1 MSPKDKLIE
10 KAKTFGIDTEGLTID
25 QLNAAI
31 KKAKAEKIAL
41 LTVDVLDAK
50 TAFDALLEDAS
61 DEDKATAQARIDSAE
76 YDLAAFTGQTVE
88 KKSEDVPGVFDL
100 NGSLYAFR
108 KSAPARFNFLG
119 TNRTQ
124 EEWLQDEVAMELLI
138 AGNSSF
144 VKPIK
149 K

>member
-1 MSPKDKLIE
+1 
-10 KAKTFGIDTEGLTID
+10 
-25 QLNAAI
+25 
-31 KKAKAEKIAL
+31 
-41 LTVDVLDAK
+41 
-50 TAFDALLEDAS
+50 
-61 DEDKATAQARIDSAE
+61 
-76 YDLAAFTGQTVE
+76 LAAFTGQTVE

>member
-88 KKSEDVPGVFDL
+88 KKIEDVPGVFDL
-100 NGSLYAFR
+100 DGSLYAFK